1 MSNDPVV
8 AIVGVTGAVGAEFI
22 ATMDKRGFRVGKL
35 KALASARSAGKT
47 VSFRG
52 QDVVIEELTERAFEG
67 VDIALFSAGGSISKK
82 FAPVAVKAGA
92 VVVDNS
98 TAFRMDPNVPLV
110 IPEINANRIRD
121 HKGIIANPNCA
132 AITALVPLW
141 PIHQKNRIKR
151 VIISTYQ
158 AASGAGAAAM
168 DELVESTRANLNGQV
183 YTPKVMPHPYAFN
196 LFNHNTAVD
205 PDTGYNDEETKV
217 IKETRKIFEDEK
229 IAIGVTCVRVPV
241 LRAHCEAITFEC
253 EKPIGEDL
261 GPCHHGAG
269 ARREARR
276 RPREELLPDADRRLG
291 PGRRPGRPHPQGSQR
306 SLRAFDLDV
315 RGGRPTAQGRRA
327 ERGADR
333 GALAAARDG
342 VTEGVVGWAKA
353 RKRRAHHFSRAFKKD
368 GGHASLCP
376 PYGAEISR
384 APETTST
391 HPRTNRTGILPR
403 SRAHTPSASLRAR
416 RTPTPA

>member
-1 MSNDPVV
+1 MESQVSNDPVV

-52 QDVVIEELTERAFEG
+52 QEVVIEEVSERSFEG
-67 VDIALFSAGGSISKK
+67 VDIALFSAGSSISKK
-82 FAPVAVKAGA
+82 FAPSAVKSGA
-92 VVVDNS
+92 IVVDNS
-98 TAFRMDPNVPLV
+98 SAFRMDPNVPLV

-168 DELVESTRANLNGQV
+168 EELVQSTRANLNEQV

-196 LFNHNTAVD
+196 LFSHNTAID
-205 PDTGYNDEETKV
+205 PETGYNDEETKV
-217 IKETRKIFEDEK
+217 IKETRKIFEDTG

-253 EKPIGEDL
+253 ENPITEDQVRAIL
-261 GPCHHGAG
+261 ARAPGVKIVDDRAKNYFPMPIDASGQDDVLVGRIRKDLSDPSGHSVSMFVAADQLLKGA
-269 ARREARR
+269 ALNAVQIA
-276 RPREELLPDADRRLG
+276 ELLPAR
-291 PGRRPGRPHPQGSQR
+291 
-306 SLRAFDLDV
+306 V
-315 RGGRPTAQGRRA
+315 TA
-327 ERGADR
+327 
-333 GALAAARDG
+333 
-342 VTEGVVGWAKA
+342 
-353 RKRRAHHFSRAFKKD
+353 
-368 GGHASLCP
+368 
-376 PYGAEISR
+376 
-384 APETTST
+384 
-391 HPRTNRTGILPR
+391 
-403 SRAHTPSASLRAR
+403 
-416 RTPTPA
+416 